1 MGKLGVKSEALSGSI
16 PPFQN
21 EARDLVD
28 GNRLTQQPICWVRR
42 LPQLSIVL
50 ITWATEGDP
59 SHQKQ
64 LGMLI

>member
-28 GNRLTQQPICWVRR
+28 GNRLTQQIGCGVRAGFAPTIDCPHH
-42 LPQLSIVL
+42 L
-50 ITWATEGDP
+50 GD
-59 SHQKQ
+59 
-64 LGMLI
+64 